1 VPIIPISGV
10 MKAAT
15 KALTSSLKEPPMTIA
30 TARSTTLPRRM
41 KSRKPVRGE
50 WRRSQLTAARAAE

>member
-1 VPIIPISGV
+1 